1 MDPQPPERSN
11 LVIAL
16 LAGMLIAGSAVG
28 VMLWQLSQKEKAVA
42 VRFGLD
48 SLAPRDG
55 SQTAPVQLA
64 APRSGLDMINI
75 GAAPSGK
82 GEQLP
87 SGGGSPL
94 AAENARPTGTGLPS
108 APSAVPA
115 FTEALRKSEAKAR
128 DLAIKYT
135 ERYPAMLQYGR
146 DWMGKPDLKKLNDD
160 YMADHDPV
168 KFLRGLARSPSFP
181 ELTAKYAR
189 DPAVQAF
196 VKEALKEAPRD
207 VLAAS
212 SDLLVE
218 DGVLRGLLSD
228 AGQALGLPQSF
239 TDGLKDY
246 GKKPQAPAPAQPG
259 R

>member
-1 MDPQPPERSN
+1 M
-11 LVIAL
+11 
-16 LAGMLIAGSAVG
+16 
-28 VMLWQLSQKEKAVA
+28 
-42 VRFGLD
+42 
-48 SLAPRDG
+48 APRTPSCPFVSIIGDH
-55 SQTAPVQLA
+55 
-64 APRSGLDMINI
+64 RLD
-75 GAAPSGK
+75 
-82 GEQLP
+82 QF
-87 SGGGSPL
+87 
-94 AAENARPTGTGLPS
+94 
-108 APSAVPA
+108 PA
-115 FTEALRKSEAKAR
+115 FTEAVRQSEDRAR

-135 ERYPAMLQYGR
+135 DRYPAILQYGR
-146 DWMGKPDLKKLNDD
+146 DWMGQPDLKKLNDD

-218 DGVLRGLLSD
+218 DGILRGLLSD
-228 AGQALGLPQSF
+228 SGKALGLPQSF
-239 TDGLKDY
+239 TDGLQDY
-246 GKKPQAPAPAQPG
+246 GKTPQKPDPAQPA